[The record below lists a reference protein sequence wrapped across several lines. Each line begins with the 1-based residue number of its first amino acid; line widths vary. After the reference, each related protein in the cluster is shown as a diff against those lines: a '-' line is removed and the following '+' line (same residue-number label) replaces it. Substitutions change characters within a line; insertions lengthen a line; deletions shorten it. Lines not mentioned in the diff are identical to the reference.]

1 MQIYFKDKSLLEN
14 REDYEDTEYRKGDI
28 VAVKIE
34 KAEMWERG
42 KIENVSEEGYPLQ
55 IDVLLIDQGNYV
67 KVLNASNIRPI
78 LNPNWLH
85 VEARVKEFILI
96 GLSAISKDMD
106 YLGSRMKTVFSP
118 KWSELSHSFIQD
130 MLKLSQ
136 SVFIDAEP
144 GAELD
149 DKNLLRKVYGYMFLN
164 FNIQHY
170 IKLDNVL
177 KRYSEKKIVLSKY
190 FKQTNPERVSVH
202 ELLIRGRF
210 CKRQDSYQ
218 KTDPINENK
227 LVSSTPIACNERL
240 VRWPLGET
248 KSEEAEDFTSSNDNW
263 GPEQRLSTSPSTSTA
278 ERLMR
283 WPLEEEIFSKELNS
297 EGVEDFTSSLNEN
310 PFSEEMQR
318 KKMKENFNT
327 KNPRTDK
334 IFVQKSLSNFSSLY
348 YTAEDNGSNSDK
360 SSILA
365 GNIHC
370 QRTIEGSGNKL
381 NMPSSLAEIQPPLGK
396 QCHLAI
402 WLSLAYKF
410 LLLES
415 GDYNNTIFIEQVSFL
430 RRKRVTM
437 DSMSKSVK
445 KTLQHVVLPVHWRY
459 VPSKKSPVKQ
469 RR

>member
-1 MQIYFKDKSLLEN
+1 M
-14 REDYEDTEYRKGDI
+14 
-28 VAVKIE
+28 
-34 KAEMWERG
+34 
-42 KIENVSEEGYPLQ
+42 
-55 IDVLLIDQGNYV
+55 
-67 KVLNASNIRPI
+67 
-78 LNPNWLH
+78 
-85 VEARVKEFILI
+85 
-96 GLSAISKDMD
+96 
-106 YLGSRMKTVFSP
+106 
-118 KWSELSHSFIQD
+118 
-130 MLKLSQ
+130 
-136 SVFIDAEP
+136 
-144 GAELD
+144 
-149 DKNLLRKVYGYMFLN
+149 
-164 FNIQHY
+164 
-170 IKLDNVL
+170 
-177 KRYSEKKIVLSKY
+177 
-190 FKQTNPERVSVH
+190 
-202 ELLIRGRF
+202 
-210 CKRQDSYQ
+210 
-218 KTDPINENK
+218 
-227 LVSSTPIACNERL
+227 

-365 GNIHC
+365 GNLHC